1 MTHLF
6 SKIVLQ
12 DALRNISLPDL
23 AEKVSILQEWNEMY
37 KRWELQKK
45 KETAFEATYS
55 EKLFW
60 TILGYSDVNGGIY
73 TREKHPKNISNG
85 QTCDI
90 GLWYYAADRN
100 DTLAVVELK
109 DAGTSINRP
118 QQREGNM
125 TPIQQGFK
133 YKPLYNSRW
142 VIVSNYY
149 EFRLYRD
156 TYQDYEVWT
165 LADLTN
171 PDNDYEQF
179 RIFHLLLHA
188 ESLIAENG
196 ESTTEKLLAKVR
208 IEQEMITK
216 KFYKEYSWLREELM
230 RDIWKHNPTFRNES
244 VVTLTQ
250 RIIDRIVFVHFCE
263 DRGLLPQNK
272 LAENL
277 TRAKEIDLTPWE
289 VLMLYFR
296 GIDKWSDK
304 LGIPDGYN
312 GGLFRDEDDTIK
324 NLKVSD
330 EIITKFIELG
340 RYDFSDEGG
349 QLSVEILGHIFEQSI
364 SDLEDIRTKIQKQGQ
379 DSTDEKQDEKKV
391 SKRKKD
397 GIFYTPA
404 YIVDYI
410 VRNSLGKYLE
420 EHEERIKESY
430 KLKGDITEKSYR
442 KREIEAYTEYQTVL
456 HNVKVLDPACG
467 SGAFLVRVFDFLLAE
482 NKRVANILT
491 EWVQSD
497 LFQSD
502 MYFREIL
509 KYNIYGVDL
518 NEESVEIT
526 KLSLWLKSAVRGKK
540 LETLDNNIKCGNSL
554 IDDPAVA
561 GDKAFNWNTE
571 FTDIMA
577 SGGFDVIVGNP
588 PYVRQELL
596 WVKQKG
602 YFSKKYKNVY
612 NSIAD
617 LYIYFFEIWISVLS
631 QNWYLCYITPNKW
644 MERKYGTEFR
654 RFIKKLNIQTIVNY
668 GELKIFDD
676 AATEPAIISIKN
688 ENSNNKIYY
697 SSVKNLIQAKNV
709 QYTFWSFSKDLLR
722 DDIWKFLDTKTQSIL
737 DKFNNSDTTLW
748 KYTKNWLYYWIK
760 TWLNEAFIIWQNLYK
775 KILSQDIK
783 SKEIMKSMVEGD
795 DFNWWSI
802 HRSDR
807 YIVAT
812 WFDIDIEHAYPAI
825 FQYLSNFKDKLIK
838 RDDKWKNWW
847 NLRSCDY
854 YDKLEKPKIIYYH
867 TAVKHSFYYDKE
879 WYYISANCYFIANS
893 DQYLQC
899 ILNSS
904 LFNFVKKYLFPAFG
918 DSENGGRV
926 RLDAN
931 KMINLPI
938 MEIEDEKKNIF
949 YHIADSM
956 TLLNNNFFN
965 ISTIFLKNIQ
975 AKYTV
980 EKVTRKL
987 EKWWEL
993 DFAGFIK
1000 ELKIKISL
1008 TEQEELM
1015 TYFETRKKE
1024 LLEIEGQIRK
1034 TDADIDEMVFDL
1046 YGLTEEERGIVINS

>member
-1 MTHLF
+1 MAHLF
-6 SKIVLQ
+6 SKIVLT
-12 DALRNISLPDL
+12 DALKKISLVDIENKIATL
-23 AEKVSILQEWNEMY
+23 NEWNEMY

-60 TILGYSDVNGGIY
+60 TILWYTDVSGGVY
-73 TREKHPKNISNG
+73 TREKHPKNASNG

-90 GLWYYAADRN
+90 GLGYYSSEKN
-100 DTLAVVELK
+100 ETQAVVELK
-109 DAGTSINRP
+109 DAGTSIDRP

-149 EFRLYRD
+149 EIRLYRD

-165 LADLTN
+165 LADLVN
-171 PDNDYEQF
+171 PLNDYEKF
-179 RIFHLLLHA
+179 RIFYFLLRA
-188 ESLIAENG
+188 ESLISETG
-196 ESTTEKLLAKVR
+196 ESETEKLLAKVR
-208 IEQEMITK
+208 IEQEIITK
-216 KFYKEYSWLREELM
+216 KFYKEYSGLREELM
-230 RDIWKHNPTFRNES
+230 RDIWKNNPTLRNES
-244 VVTLTQ
+244 VVTITQ

-263 DRGLLPQNK
+263 DRWLLPQNK

-296 GIDKWSDK
+296 WIDKWSEK

-312 GGLFRDEDDTIK
+312 GGLFHDENDVIK

-330 EIITKFIELG
+330 DVITKFIELG

-364 SDLEDIRTKIQKQGQ
+364 SDLESIRQKIKNPNGE
-379 DSTDEKQDEKKV
+379 SEEKKV

-420 EHEERIKESY
+420 EHEERLKEQF
-430 KLKGDITEKSYR
+430 KLKGDINEKNYR
-442 KREIEAYTEYQTVL
+442 KREIEAYTEYQKVL
-456 HNVKVLDPACG
+456 HTVKVLDPACG
-467 SGAFLVRVFDFLLAE
+467 SGAFLVRVFDFLLEE

-491 EWVQSD
+491 EWAQSD
-497 LFQSD
+497 LFQSE
-502 MYFREIL
+502 MYFRGIL
-509 KYNIYGVDL
+509 KNNIYGVDL

-554 IDDPAVA
+554 IDNPAVA
-561 GDKAFNWNTE
+561 GDKAFNWKTG
-571 FTDIMA
+571 FADIMT

-596 WVKQKG
+596 WLEQKT
-602 YFSKKYKNVY
+602 YFSQKYTNVY

-617 LYIYFFEIWISVLS
+617 LYIYFFELWLFVLREK
-631 QNWYLCYITPNKW
+631 WYLCYITPNKW
-644 MERKYGTEFR
+644 MERKYGTELR
-654 RFIKKLNIQTIVNY
+654 RFIKKLNIKTIVNY

-676 AATEPAIISIKN
+676 ASTEPAIISIKN
-688 ENSNNKIYY
+688 EKSDDNILYAW
-697 SSVKNLIQAKNV
+697 VKTLVQAKNIHYV
-709 QYTFWSFSKDLLR
+709 FWNFFKNSLR
-722 DDIWKFLDTKTQSIL
+722 DDIWKFVDSTTESIL
-737 DKFNNSDTTLW
+737 KKFNNSNITLGE
-748 KYTKNWLYYWIK
+748 YTQKWVFYGIK
-760 TWLNEAFIIWQNLYK
+760 TWLNEAFIIEQDVYDQIISK
-775 KILSQDIK
+775 DIK
-783 SKEIMKSMVEGD
+783 SKDILKKMVEGD

-802 HRSDR
+802 RNSTR
-807 YIVAT
+807 YLIAT
-812 WFDIDIEHAYPAI
+812 WFDLDVRMFYPAV
-825 FQYLSNFKDKLIK
+825 FEHLSKFEDKLIK
-838 RDDKWKNWW
+838 RDDKWRYWW

-854 YDKLEKPKIIYYH
+854 YDKIDKPKIIYYH
-867 TAVKHSFYYDKE
+867 TAVRHNFYYDTE

-899 ILNSS
+899 ILNSN

-918 DSENGGRV
+918 DSENWGRV

-931 KMINLPI
+931 KMVNLPI
-938 MEIEDEKKNIF
+938 MKIENKEKNIF
-949 YHIADSM
+949 YKCANSM
-956 TLLNNNFFN
+956 AVLNSDFFN
-965 ISTIFLKNIQ
+965 ISSSFLKNIQ
-975 AKYTV
+975 AKYSV
-980 EKVTRKL
+980 SKITRKL

-993 DFAGFIK
+993 DFAEFLK
-1000 ELKIKISL
+1000 ETKISIPL

-1015 TYFETRKKE
+1015 SYFETRRAE
-1024 LLEIEGQIRK
+1024 VRGIDAEIRK
-1034 TDADIDEMVFDL
+1034 TDAEIDNMVFDL
-1046 YGLTEEERGIVINS
+1046 YGLTEEERRVVLGS